1 MFRNNSN
8 TVLNILNI
16 LNLHW

>member
-16 LNLHW
+16 LNIHW